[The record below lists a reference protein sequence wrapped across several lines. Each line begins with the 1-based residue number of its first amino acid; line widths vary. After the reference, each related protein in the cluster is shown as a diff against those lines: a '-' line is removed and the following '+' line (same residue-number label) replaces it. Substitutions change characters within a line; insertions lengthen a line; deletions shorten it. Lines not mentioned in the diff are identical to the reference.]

1 QDPNFAPEL
10 DQPEQ
15 KIPSDGPFTVHTRWI
30 ETDFIND
37 LQPQVNQ
44 QGMPE
49 AEGQE
54 RRAVTVEVNGKRVE
68 VTLPDSL
75 AGIAAVESKPQRR
88 RPSRSATGTS
98 GATAAGVSGDT
109 VTSPMQGTIVKVGV
123 EVCYNAPEGDLL
135 MVLDAMKME
144 LPCCAQKASNFT
156 YLTAEI
162 GSSVSAGAALATI
175 YEQHF
180 TWISRVEKLSNTLS
194 QVYTGGI

>member
-1 QDPNFAPEL
+1 DPNFAPEL

-54 RRAVTVEVNGKRVE
+54 RRAVTVEINGKRVE

-75 AGIAAVESKPQRR
+75 AGIAAVESIRHRR
-88 RPSRSATGTS
+88 RLSRSAPGTS
-98 GATAAGVSGDT
+98 GAAAAGVVGGT
-109 VTSPMQGTIVKVGV
+109 VTSPMRGTIVEVGV
-123 EVCYNAPEGDLL
+123 EVGDQVLEGDLIL
-135 MVLDAMKME
+135 VLAVMKME
-144 LPCCAQKASNFT
+144 QPVIALKA
-156 YLTAEI
+156 
-162 GSSVSAGAALATI
+162 
-175 YEQHF
+175 
-180 TWISRVEKLSNTLS
+180 
-194 QVYTGGI
+194 